1 MNPIQ
6 PEELSAFLDGE
17 LSAQRMREVQ
27 QQLDVNVELRAQF
40 DTLQRLD
47 RQWHAASLGARFKPS
62 IQLLPLSEPRSRVLG
77 ILALGTALAALRL
90 LLKIFDAQIVLL
102 VLVNAGLLAAL
113 LGATLW
119 LINRESE
126 RQGLLR

>member
-102 VLVNAGLLAAL
+102 NAGVLAAL